1 MHTKKYRVRRRGN
14 VLVLCALLMVGLLAM
29 VAFAVDIGYIL
40 VAKDQLQ
47 RTADASALAAAWELV
62 DATAP
67 MGGANSSSTVT
78 TNARNIAT
86 QYANYN
92 QVLKHSPALS
102 SSDVV
107 VGTMT
112 NPQDPTCPLVTGGT
126 RPNAVQVRVRRTADQ
141 NGEVSLFFAPVL
153 GVEKVGTE
161 ATATAALVNNI
172 SGWKTPADNSN
183 LELLPFALD
192 EDTWNNLVNSG
203 VGTDNWKYNATTKTV
218 TAGSDGIKEVNLY
231 PQGTGSPGNR
241 GTVDIG
247 SSNNSTADIARQIVN
262 GVSKADMSY
271 FPDGKL
277 QFNADGKLYLNGD
290 TGISA
295 GVKDELASIIGQ
307 PRIIPIFRSVS
318 GPGNNA
324 TYTIVKF
331 VGVRILE
338 VKLTGSM
345 TSKKVMIQPCNIV
358 AKGGIPSTGTSGSTF
373 VYSPVWLV
381 R

>member
-1 MHTKKYRVRRRGN
+1 MG
-14 VLVLCALLMVGLLAM
+14 
-29 VAFAVDIGYIL
+29 
-40 VAKDQLQ
+40 
-47 RTADASALAAAWELV
+47 
-62 DATAP
+62 AT
-67 MGGANSSSTVT
+67 SSTT
-78 TNARNIAT
+78 TQDVRTVAA
-86 QYANYN
+86 QYANLN
-92 QVLKHSPALS
+92 QVLKSSPSLS

-107 VGTMT
+107 VGTLS
-112 NPQDPTCPLVTGGT
+112 NPQDPTCPLVPSGGSGI
-126 RPNAVQVRVRRTADQ
+126 PNAVQVRVRRASDM

-153 GVEKVGTE
+153 GVDRVAAE
-161 ATATAALVNNI
+161 ASATAALINNI
-172 SGWKTPADNSN
+172 SGWKIPADGSN
-183 LELLPFALD
+183 LDLLPFALD

-203 VGTDNWKYNATTKTV
+203 VGSDNWKYNSTNKTV
-218 TAGSDGIKEVNLY
+218 SSGSDGIKEVNLY

-247 SSNNSTADIARQIVN
+247 GANNSTSDIARQIVS
-262 GVSKADMSY
+262 GVNAADMSH

-277 QFNADGKLYLNGD
+277 QFNSEGKLYLNGD

-295 GVKDELASIIGQ
+295 GVKDELTSIIGQ
-307 PRIIPIFRSVS
+307 PRVIPIFRSVS

-324 TYTIVKF
+324 SYTIVKF

-345 TSKKVMIQPCNIV
+345 SSKKLMIQPCNIV
-358 AKGGIPSTGTSGSTF
+358 AKGGIPSTTTGTSNF